1 METLIT
7 IHRDG
12 QHGFYARP
20 SAHLPTLSTRA
31 GLGTIFRSSGIVR
44 FVQGGVVKTFRCTH
58 EMSQLQATIELTP
71 DLIAGFAALAD
82 APYDVDS
89 FSRIAQSHGWS
100 LVPPE
105 DWETGGDPFLRV
117 NVGVDYPNLIALWGA
132 ENLAGIPLAV
142 LFDDDATVDVVSDT
156 AISAFNSAFAAA
168 KQLLDAEL
176 GISHATRTYDSE
188 HQPFPLSFAHY
199 QRAKSQLL

>member
-1 METLIT
+1 
-7 IHRDG
+7 
-12 QHGFYARP
+12 
-20 SAHLPTLSTRA
+20 
-31 GLGTIFRSSGIVR
+31 
-44 FVQGGVVKTFRCTH
+44 
-58 EMSQLQATIELTP
+58 MSQLQATIELTP
-71 DLIAGFAALAD
+71 DLIAAFAALAD
-82 APYDVDS
+82 APYDVES

-105 DWETGGDPFLRV
+105 DWETRGDPFLRV

-176 GISHATRTYDSE
+176 GISHATRTYDSQ

-199 QRAKSQLL
+199 QRAKSTIALIQHDEGDGHLGNSASLDIRIIPVTSDRIELPLKTNLIF